1 MPFRDS
7 YRRQAALLV
16 RVLPHVAQEKALAL
30 KGGTAINLFVRNMPR
45 LSVDID
51 LTYLPVQERAASLK
65 AIEAALRRIGANLR
79 KSLGAQITE
88 ASTEGRINKLFV
100 HADGVQIK
108 IEVNPVIRGSI
119 FEPNMRDVV
128 PLVEETFGF
137 AEMQVVSNPDLY
149 AGKAVAGLDRQ
160 HPRDLFDWRDLLANE
175 GVTDELRRAFLVYM
189 ISHDRPMFEVLAP
202 TRKDITQLFERDF
215 DGMTEKPVKLEDL
228 LAAREALIAGMVG
241 EMPEAHK
248 SFLLSFERGEPDWKL
263 LGIAHIADLPAVK
276 WRQINL
282 DKIPAAKRAM
292 LVAELEK
299 VLSA

>member
-16 RVLPHVAQEKALAL
+16 RVLPHVAEEKAFAL
-30 KGGTAINLFVRNMPR
+30 KGGTAINLFIRNMPR

-51 LTYLPVQERAASLK
+51 LTYLPVQERAASLA
-65 AIEAALRRIGANLR
+65 AIEAALRRIAANLR
-79 KSLGAQITE
+79 KNLGARITE
-88 ASTEGRINKLFV
+88 ASIERRVNKLFIQ
-100 HADGVQIK
+100 ADGVQIK

-119 FEPNMRDVV
+119 FEPKMRDVA
-128 PLVEETFGF
+128 PLVEDTFGF
-137 AEMQVVSNPDLY
+137 AEMQVVSHPDLY

-175 GVTDELRRAFLVYM
+175 GVNEELRRAFLVYM

-202 TRKDITQLFERDF
+202 IRKDITQLFERDF
-215 DGMTEKPVKLEDL
+215 DGMTDKAIKIEELI
-228 LAAREALIAGMVG
+228 ATREALIAGMVG
-241 EMPEAHK
+241 GMPEAHK
-248 SFLLSFERGEPDWKL
+248 AFLLSFERGQPDWKL
-263 LGIAHIADLPAVK
+263 LGITHIADLPAVK

-282 DKIPAAKRAM
+282 NKIPAEKRTM

-299 VLSA
+299 TLSA

>member
-16 RVLPHVAQEKALAL
+16 RALPHVAEEKAFAL
-30 KGGTAINLFVRNMPR
+30 KGGTAINLFIRNMPR

-51 LTYLPVQERAASLK
+51 LTYLPVQERAASLA
-65 AIEAALRRIGANLR
+65 AIEAALRRIAANLR
-79 KSLGAQITE
+79 KTLGARITE
-88 ASTEGRINKLFV
+88 ASTEGRVNKMFV

-119 FEPNMRDVV
+119 FAPKLHEVA

-160 HPRDLFDWRDLLANE
+160 HPRDFFDWRDLLADE
-175 GVTDELRRAFLVYM
+175 GINDELRRAFLVYM
-189 ISHDRPMFEVLAP
+189 ISHDRPMFEVLAAP
-202 TRKDITQLFERDF
+202 RKDITQLFERDF
-215 DGMTEKPVKLEDL
+215 DGMTEKAVKIEEL
-228 LAAREALIAGMVG
+228 LAAREDLVAGIVG
-241 EMPEAHK
+241 DMPDAHK
-248 SFLLSFERGEPDWKL
+248 SFLLSFERGQPDWKL

-282 DKIPAAKRAM
+282 NKIPAAKRAM

-299 VLSA
+299 ALST

>member
-16 RVLPHVAQEKALAL
+16 RVLPHVAEEKSFAL

-51 LTYLPVQERAASLK
+51 LTYLPVQERAASLA
-65 AIEAALRRIGANLR
+65 AIEAALRRITANLR
-79 KSLGAQITE
+79 KALGARITE
-88 ASTEGRINKLFV
+88 ASIEGRVNKLFV
-100 HADGVQIK
+100 LADGVQIK

-119 FEPNMRDVV
+119 FEAGMRDVA
-128 PLVEETFGF
+128 PLVEDWFGF
-137 AEMQVVSNPDLY
+137 AEMQVVSHPDLY

-175 GVTDELRRAFLVYM
+175 GINDELRRAFLGYM
-189 ISHDRPMFEVLAP
+189 ISHDRPMFEVLGP
-202 TRKDITQLFERDF
+202 TRKDIAQLFERDF
-215 DGMTEKPVKLEDL
+215 DGMTEKPVKLDEL
-228 LAAREALIAGMVG
+228 IAAREALIAGMVG
-241 EMPEAHK
+241 GMPEAHK

-263 LGIAHIADLPAVK
+263 LGIAHVVDLPAVK

-282 DKIPAAKRAM
+282 SKIPAAKRAM
-292 LVAELEK
+292 LVAGLEK
-299 VLSA
+299 ALSA